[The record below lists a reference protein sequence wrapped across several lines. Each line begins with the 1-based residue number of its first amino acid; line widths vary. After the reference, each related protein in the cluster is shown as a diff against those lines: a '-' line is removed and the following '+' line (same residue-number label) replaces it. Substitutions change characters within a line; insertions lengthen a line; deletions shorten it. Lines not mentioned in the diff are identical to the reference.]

1 MSRNSGIE
9 IVSRRESCGGGGL
22 AASDHF
28 GFTCSRCVLPSE
40 RVRSKRRSSVTELG
54 ASAGGGFAT
63 RRLSQLEMLSLGSD
77 LRETE
82 PPWCQR
88 EGGCPASSN
97 PALTPCPSGLVP
109 EHGGGEDGP
118 LLSSLSRWG
127 CTWAWTRRPELRRVL
142 REGHTCEA
150 VPASHP
156 CLPLSVK
163 RASWLGG
170 AQPEEGAF
178 ADVMPDPEA
187 GPQHLQESNPA
198 PPRPP
203 AEKPRCVSLTAGLSR
218 LLSIGFHLP
227 LRSRPQDRKARSV
240 SDTGLLADLQGAA
253 EPHKGP
259 HSLRPSDDILVAG
272 SDLDQENA
280 HFVVVDMVL
289 EAIEEG
295 KWAACGRRG
304 PRLAARRGLL
314 RLDALQDE
322 PKSSARPSR
331 PRTRHSDGNSGRA
344 VFYPG
349 ITIQLRVT
357 PMSDVEKTQNNRT
370 AAVAFSGIG
379 SSSDKVSTEDDVH
392 SSLPSSPQ
400 VPTRPCSAEALAQ
413 MLMSAFRKQWLP
425 MQALSSSPGDLSLAL
440 QEAGVTTATAHVH
453 HGHRT
458 RSSRS
463 AITRLVVSSGVQ
475 HSPDRQVPEQF
486 YPSTQ
491 VTCCRRWDSRYCRTL
506 ARTNTDPRL
515 MMSTVL
521 TSLTRWYL
529 HPAHDCSRLRG
540 PVPPQQRCGDSSAEP
555 RLRGGDQTEV
565 EDEGHPDVG
574 ASPLSGHLEYPPAQ
588 EVSRPVCVCERERE
602 RQRETVPLVL
612 YGDSW
617 MCFSLSHGVP
627 NLVHLARRSEVMA
640 SQQYLCAGCGT
651 EVEVRQLRENGL
663 SRWLRAEKPRPLSSS
678 FGGPNTGYMKKLR
691 YCEYLGGYFCE
702 CCHGQAEAVIPGR
715 VLQRWDFS
723 LYPVCNFSKRLL
735 DSVWF
740 LPLFGLS
747 STSRTLYPRARELDK
762 LRDLLEQLVALK
774 KQLGACRLADGV
786 LQEFQQLPSH
796 LTQNPSLLSLDD
808 LLAVKR
814 GLLVPQARALLRAAA
829 AHVDG
834 CELCLANGFICEF
847 CHSQDVIFPF
857 QSERC
862 KRCTGECLPRS
873 LHRL

>member
-1 MSRNSGIE
+1 
-9 IVSRRESCGGGGL
+9 
-22 AASDHF
+22 
-28 GFTCSRCVLPSE
+28 
-40 RVRSKRRSSVTELG
+40 
-54 ASAGGGFAT
+54 
-63 RRLSQLEMLSLGSD
+63 
-77 LRETE
+77 
-82 PPWCQR
+82 
-88 EGGCPASSN
+88 
-97 PALTPCPSGLVP
+97 
-109 EHGGGEDGP
+109 
-118 LLSSLSRWG
+118 
-127 CTWAWTRRPELRRVL
+127 
-142 REGHTCEA
+142 
-150 VPASHP
+150 
-156 CLPLSVK
+156 
-163 RASWLGG
+163 
-170 AQPEEGAF
+170 
-178 ADVMPDPEA
+178 MPDPEA

-240 SDTGLLADLQGAA
+240 SDTGLLANLQGAA

-331 PRTRHSDGNSGRA
+331 PRTRHSDGNSG
-344 VFYPG
+344 
-349 ITIQLRVT
+349 
-357 PMSDVEKTQNNRT
+357 
-370 AAVAFSGIG
+370 

-440 QEAGVTTATAHVH
+440 QEFLPSSDAATAAQSLAFAEEI
-453 HGHRT
+453 RQK
-458 RSSRS
+458 SRM
-463 AITRLVVSSGVQ
+463 RG
-475 HSPDRQVPEQF
+475 
-486 YPSTQ
+486 
-491 VTCCRRWDSRYCRTL
+491 TL
-506 ARTNTDPRL
+506 MWAPPRFQIIL
-515 MMSTVL
+515 SI
-521 TSLTRWYL
+521 
-529 HPAHDCSRLRG
+529 HP
-540 PVPPQQRCGDSSAEP
+540 PKK
-555 RLRGGDQTEV
+555 
-565 EDEGHPDVG
+565 
-574 ASPLSGHLEYPPAQ
+574 
-588 EVSRPVCVCERERE
+588 
-602 RQRETVPLVL
+602 
-612 YGDSW
+612 
-617 MCFSLSHGVP
+617 
-627 NLVHLARRSEVMA
+627 RSEVMA

-651 EVEVRQLRENGL
+651 EVEVR
-663 SRWLRAEKPRPLSSS
+663 
-678 FGGPNTGYMKKLR
+678 YMKKLR

-862 KRCTGECLPRS
+862 KRCTECKACFHTDCFRDAGCPRCARIETRRKLMGTS
-873 LHRL
+873 ALLGV